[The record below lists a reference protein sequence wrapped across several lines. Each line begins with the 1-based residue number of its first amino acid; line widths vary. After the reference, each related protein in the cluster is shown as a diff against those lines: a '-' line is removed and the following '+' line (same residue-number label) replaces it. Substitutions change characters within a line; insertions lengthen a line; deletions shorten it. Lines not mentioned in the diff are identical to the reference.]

1 MHILIGIDDTD
12 NKTSRGTGFHAR
24 QLAAALESK
33 LGIVVHGITRHQQLI
48 HPDVPY
54 TSQNSSACLDV
65 EANDFNTLKNFCR
78 SHMIN
83 NQVPGSDI
91 GLCMVE
97 WAEITKEIISFAESV
112 KKVVVTQQLARDL
125 AAKNN
130 IYLEG
135 LCGTEDGVIGALAA
149 TGLRKSGEDGR
160 FIWLN
165 GSVKELRDLPEGI
178 YTINELLR
186 ISGIQQIQ
194 NPQNTVI
201 EYTDHILLNNWI
213 RPVLKNNKAILL
225 ATKSKNNASYDWE
238 NATKDIVKKFSD

>member
-24 QLAAALESK
+24 QLAARLESE
-33 LGIVVHGITRHQQLI
+33 LGIVVHGITRHQQLV

-65 EANDFNTLKNFCR
+65 EANDINTLKNFCR
-78 SHMIN
+78 SHMIE
-83 NQVPGSDI
+83 NQVLGSDI
-91 GLCMVE
+91 GLCIVE
-97 WAEITKEIISFAESV
+97 WAEITKEIISFAWSV
-112 KKVVVTQQLARDL
+112 KKVVVTQQMARDL
-125 AAKNN
+125 AAQNN

-149 TGLRKSGEDGR
+149 TGLRKSGNDGR

-165 GSVKELRDLPEGI
+165 GAVKELRDLPEGI
-178 YTINELLR
+178 CNVNKLLE

-194 NPQNTVI
+194 TPQDTII
-201 EYTDHILLNNWI
+201 ENGRILLNNWI
-213 RPVLKNNKAILL
+213 RPILKNNKAILI
-225 ATKSKNNASYDWE
+225 ATKSINNSSYDWE
-238 NATKDIVKKFSD
+238 TATKDIVKKLSD